1 MGNKV
6 IDDINDFPDFQSQRG
21 RNCRFQVPTTI
32 HKIPKSN
39 PPLPN
44 THPKIPNVA
53 LQHQMHILKLV
64 QKELPRQIWKKYKI
78 VRKKYKKNGR
88 KKYKKIPGRNTTNC
102 QKEIQKNQGEI
113 KRKQEEI
120 QKV

>member
-1 MGNKV
+1 MMGNKV
-6 IDDINDFPDFQSQRG
+6 IDHVDYFPDLLVTKRTEFQI
-21 RNCRFQVPTTI
+21 P
-32 HKIPKSN
+32 KIPKSN

-64 QKELPRQIWKKYKI
+64 QKELPRQIWMKYKI
-78 VRKKYKKNGR
+78 GR

-102 QKEIQKNQGEI
+102 QKEIQKSSRRNKE
-113 KRKQEEI
+113 KTRRNTKSL
-120 QKV
+120 KSL